1 MGIYDGF
8 KDVLDVVRK
17 MDDVELYRKIVD
29 LQLEVVELTRKL
41 QTIEDQKK
49 ELEQKLQFAKKLTF
63 KEPFYYAEGDDVP
76 ACSRCWEND
85 KKFIH
90 LTDAHGNR
98 EYFNCPQCKQGFKA
112 RRGTSTATLPL
123 DLPNLGAY

>member
-1 MGIYDGF
+1 MSIVTNVKEMADIIQKLGN
-8 KDVLDVVRK
+8 LDLSKRII
-17 MDDVELYRKIVD
+17 ELEREIF
-29 LQLEVVELTRKL
+29 ELTHENWEL
-41 QTIEDQKK
+41 KK
-49 ELEQKLQFAKKLTF
+49 DKAELEQKLQFSKTMTF
-63 KEPFYYAEGDDVP
+63 KEPFWYSEGDAVP
-76 ACSRCWEND
+76 ACPRCWEND

-112 RRGTSTATLPL
+112 KRRTSTATLPL